1 MSLKDQL
8 RAELEETR
16 QAYHALLA
24 EVTEE
29 NWDLPSANPA
39 WTLGEML
46 YHITIATQNIPLDVA
61 LIRRVPWLP
70 NPPLDFLNAL
80 NGPLTR
86 RGARHYPRA
95 ALAEKFDRDHA
106 ALLALLETVQEDE
119 WTKGRTY
126 QSYDPPLLDGFV
138 TLETLFH
145 YQKFHFDEHAKDI
158 RYTLDILREVRRGDE
173 GDTKNI
179 FSPNESPTH
188 PASLPPAS
196 AQEMLPYPSGGLER
210 WLFRAPIPLWR
221 LGIGPLIGQV
231 MMLVTH
237 VGRKTGQIRRTMI
250 EYHPRQGVKYAV
262 AAWGEKADW
271 YQNIL
276 ADPYVTIQTADGTQ
290 YVKAERVTD
299 PDELLA
305 CYTLFMRRDP
315 PLTRWYLQ
323 SRGIRF
329 DDPADFIAKRDRVHL
344 VRFAPAEYPSGE
356 PMLPPV
362 RADLK
367 WVLPVFSA
375 VFAVLFFLRRKSKS
389 VKND

>member
-1 MSLKDQL
+1 MLIKDQL

-16 QAYHALLA
+16 QAYHQLLA

-29 NWDLPSANPA
+29 DWDLPTPNPA

-46 YHITIATQNIPLDVA
+46 YHITAATQNIPLDVA
-61 LIRRVPWLP
+61 LIRRAPWLP
-70 NPPLDFLNAL
+70 NPPIGFLNTL

-86 RGARHYPRA
+86 WGATQYLRA

-106 ALLALLETVQEDE
+106 ALLALLDTVQDDE
-119 WTKGRTY
+119 WTHGREY
-126 QSYDPPLLDGFV
+126 LAYDPPLLEGFV
-138 TLETLFH
+138 TIETLFH

-158 RYTLDILREVRRGDE
+158 RATLDLLRVAKKPVGHEK
-173 GDTKNI
+173 TN
-179 FSPNESPTH
+179 
-188 PASLPPAS
+188 PPADTAS
-196 AQEMLPYPSGGLER
+196 PVTPHSPLAAPQEMLPYPGGGLTR

-221 LGIGPLIGQV
+221 LGLEPLLGKI

-237 VGRKTGQIRRTMI
+237 VGRKSGQIRRTMI

-271 YQNIL
+271 YRNIL
-276 ADPYVTIQTADGTQ
+276 ADPYVAIQTADGLQ
-290 YVKAERVTD
+290 HVKAERVTD
-299 PDELLA
+299 PHELLT

-315 PLTRWYLQ
+315 PLTKWYLQ
-323 SRGIRF
+323 SRGIRL
-329 DDPADFIAKRDRVHL
+329 DDPADFLAKKDRVHL

-356 PMLPPV
+356 PTLPPV

-367 WVLPVFSA
+367 WVLPA
-375 VFAVLFFLRRKSKS
+375 LGAALAMIFFLRRKAK
-389 VKND
+389 